1 MGKTISKEE
10 IKELEP
16 GKFEGKVI
24 VADTEKIAVKALGK
38 LNGTAVL
45 GFDTETKPTFKKG
58 VTHQVALI
66 QLASDDLAVLIRIQK
81 TGIFPELKA
90 LLEDEKIAK
99 VGIATKQDL
108 KELKESGDFEPKGFI
123 DLNKEAP
130 RYGYESVGVKNL
142 SAMILGFRVSKRQQ
156 TSNWEAPQLTEAQ
169 IRYAATDAWVCRE
182 IYLRMK
188 KQPISSN

>member
-1 MGKTISKEE
+1 M
-10 IKELEP
+10 
-16 GKFEGKVI
+16 
-24 VADTEKIAVKALGK
+24 
-38 LNGTAVL
+38 
-45 GFDTETKPTFKKG
+45 
-58 VTHQVALI
+58 
-66 QLASDDLAVLIRIQK
+66 
-81 TGIFPELKA
+81 
-90 LLEDEKIAK
+90 LEDEKISK

-188 KQPISSN
+188 NSLFLRIRVVFPGYKMNLIIISIVVTQEFFPTFNSFFFGQVAF